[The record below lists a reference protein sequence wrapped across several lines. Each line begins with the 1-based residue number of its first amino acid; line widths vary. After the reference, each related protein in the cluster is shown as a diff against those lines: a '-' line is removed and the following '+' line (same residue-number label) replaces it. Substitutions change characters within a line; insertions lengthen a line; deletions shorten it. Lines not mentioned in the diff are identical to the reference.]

1 MSSELISATL
11 QQTLQQSAD
20 TQSVKSQQGGKQ
32 RSFEEVLQNGGKQ
45 QQVETTNEVK
55 TQSIAPV
62 NGTDT
67 MQSSGVSGAQIEQM
81 RVELMN
87 NINNLGAVKAPNGKG
102 DLQPEL
108 FYANNRMSLLKDA
121 MTGMNQNSPKGVELM
136 GRFSQLENENK
147 AIEGIMKS
155 NKDLSPGE
163 LLGLQA
169 RLYQVSQH
177 IEVMSKVVD
186 QMTGGIKTILNTNV

>member
-1 MSSELISATL
+1 MSSELISAAL
-11 QQTLQQSAD
+11 QQTLQQTAD

-45 QQVETTNEVK
+45 QVETTNEVK

-62 NGTDT
+62 NGGDT
-67 MQSSGVSGAQIEQM
+67 MQTSGTSGAKIEQM
-81 RVELMN
+81 GVELMN
-87 NINNLGAVKAPNGKG
+87 RINNLGAVKAPNGKG

>member
-32 RSFEEVLQNGGKQ
+32 RSFEDVLQNGGK

-55 TQSIAPV
+55 TQGIAPV
-62 NGTDT
+62 NGGDT
-67 MQSSGVSGAQIEQM
+67 MQTSGTSGAKIEQM

-87 NINNLGAVKAPNGKG
+87 RINDLGAVKAPNGKG

-108 FYANNRMSLLKDA
+108 FYAKNRMSLLKDA
-121 MTGMNQNSPKGVELM
+121 MSGMNQNSGKGVELM
-136 GRFSQLENENK
+136 GRFSQLENESK